1 MVGQE
6 HTLGGFSL
14 NDVADGVNHT
24 DVIMAHPGGAVK
36 KPSLYEVLGV
46 SKTATTTEIKKAYLK
61 LARTHH
67 PDKGGDPERFKEIA
81 QANEVLTDEVRRR
94 RYDELGVL
102 DDSAGGPG
110 GNGPGSGSGFPFPF
124 EMNVN
129 LQDLFGGMFQGMGFG
144 GPPGGPQRKGKKPSP
159 TLQTVPVRLEQYYL
173 GHRVELTIHRQSF
186 CAGCDHTGAK
196 NRELCRKCHGSG
208 SSTQVVQMGAMVMHT
223 TGPCMDCQGRGQK
236 VLEACG
242 LCGGSGFKNEIR
254 KLAVDIPAGAR
265 PQETFLFPEVC
276 SDHPHFERPGDA
288 HITLQE
294 DPNDPAF
301 RTFRRTGDQ
310 FQHLETTVKV
320 SLSEA
325 LLGTVVTLEGHP
337 GYDEGLSLSLPAGVF
352 PGDVYVLEDLGMPL
366 LREKGKYGE
375 LRMRMEVNVSEEER
389 ARMSVAGAEALRPVL
404 GGLVPPMGCPME
416 AVQQGAKRSMI

>member
-1 MVGQE
+1 
-6 HTLGGFSL
+6 
-14 NDVADGVNHT
+14 
-24 DVIMAHPGGAVK
+24 MAYQGTGAGSK
-36 KPSLYEVLGV
+36 KPSLYDVLGV
-46 SKTATTTEIKKAYLK
+46 SKTATVTEIKKAYLK

-67 PDKGGDPERFKEIA
+67 PDKGGDSEKFKEIA

-94 RYDELGVL
+94 RYDELGVM

-110 GNGPGSGSGFPFPF
+110 GQGGQGGPGGFPFPF

-129 LQDLFGGMFQGMGFG
+129 LQDLFGGMFHGMGFG
-144 GPPGGPQRKGKKPSP
+144 GGGGGGGPQRKGKKPSP
-159 TLQTVPVRLEQYYL
+159 TLQTVSVRLEQYYL
-173 GHRVELTIHRQSF
+173 GHRVELTIHRKSF

-196 NRELCRKCHGSG
+196 NRETCRRCNGSG
-208 SSTQVVQMGAMVMHT
+208 SATQVVQMGAMVMHT
-223 TGPCMDCQGRGQK
+223 TGPCIDCQGRGQK

-242 LCGGSGFKNEIR
+242 LCAGSGFKNETR

-276 SDHPHFERPGDA
+276 SDHPNFERPGDA

-294 DPNDPAF
+294 DPNDPAYK
-301 RTFRRTGDQ
+301 TFRRTGDQ

-337 GYDEGLSLSLPAGVF
+337 GYDEGLFIELPAGIF
-352 PGDVYVLEDLGMPL
+352 SGDVYVVDELGMPIV
-366 LREKGKYGE
+366 REKGKYGE
-375 LRMRMEVNVSEEER
+375 LRMRIEVSVSEEER
-389 ARMSVAGAEALRPVL
+389 VRMSGVGAEALRPVL
-404 GGLVPPMGCPME
+404 GGLVPPIGCPVE
-416 AVQQGAKRSMI
+416 AIQRGAKRSVI